1 MNNNTNIPGSNSDI
15 PNSPIEPLQETAAEV
30 KELQDKVD
38 AKLGEKCP
46 EELESHEN
54 VLFHEIS
61 STVIKILTDKATS
74 EAFKSLSAK
83 LDNVDISKELVEL
96 LATTVTFA
104 TYNAIAFYDT
114 TVKEKISENFREIGN
129 VVMKQGSDIEVL
141 QLKVGDIEKKQIT
154 SKIQDMVDSEK

>member
-1 MNNNTNIPGSNSDI
+1 MNNTNIPGSNSDI
-15 PNSPIEPLQETAAEV
+15 PNSATEVLQDTAAEV

-74 EAFKSLSAK
+74 EAFKSLSIK
-83 LDNVDISKELVEL
+83 LNNVDISKELVEL
-96 LATTVTFA
+96 IATTVTFA

-114 TVKEKISENFREIGN
+114 TVKEKISENFMEVGN

-141 QLKVGDIEKKQIT
+141 QLKVGDIEKKLIT
-154 SKIQDMVDSEK
+154 SKIQDMVDNET